1 MILFGVLF
9 AFIFVVGLTVA
20 FGENDP
26 VTLGNTAGE
35 MEVSIVGI
43 PMTLQQA
50 IDGGNLNDNHTAE
63 EIEVNISGTPMTLQ
77 NAIDGGN
84 LGGGGSGVV
93 VLFDDNGDNETSYTF
108 GFGPDFGPVNG
119 LNDLTVTPSDSG
131 YVITVIAQVGFESV
145 TAGTFCDTRIIENGV
160 TVATGYFGANPM
172 DPRHMGSTII
182 MLFVNTNPDPGVSLT
197 YAVQVDENGGDCKTP
212 IADPD
217 TSLMVRMEPL
227 I

>member
-50 IDGGNLNDNHTAE
+50 IDGGNLNDNHTAD
-63 EIEVNISGTPMTLQ
+63 EVEVSISGAPMTLQ
-77 NAIDGGN
+77 QAIDGGN
-84 LGGGGSGVV
+84 LGGGSGGAVV
-93 VLFDDNGDNETSYTF
+93 RFDDNGDNETLYTL
-108 GFGPDFGPVNG
+108 GFGSVNG
-119 LNDLTVTPSDSG
+119 LNDLTVTPPSSG
-131 YVITVIAQVGFESV
+131 YVITVMAQVGFSSF
-145 TAGTFCDTRIIENGV
+145 TAGTVCNTRITENDV
-160 TVATGYFGANPM
+160 TVTTGFYGQGAK
-172 DPRHMGSTII
+172 DPRQMGITII
-182 MLFVNTNPDPGVSLT
+182 MQFVNTTPVAGVPLT
-197 YAVQVDENGGDCKTP
+197 YAVQVDEDNGKCETP
-212 IADPD
+212 PTDPD
-217 TSLMVRMEPL
+217 TSLMVLMEPIL